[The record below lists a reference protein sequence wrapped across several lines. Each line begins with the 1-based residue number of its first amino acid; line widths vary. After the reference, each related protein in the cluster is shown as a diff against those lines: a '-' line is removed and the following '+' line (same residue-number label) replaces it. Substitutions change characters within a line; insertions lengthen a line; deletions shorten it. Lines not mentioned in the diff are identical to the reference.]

1 MPRSWP
7 SMESFEAFLD
17 GGGIVEVDDDMPD
30 RYRRAVFSFI
40 EMHANSE
47 LMGGLTE
54 RDWIPKTPGLRHKMA
69 VLAKTQDEIGH
80 GHLLYMI
87 AADMGIKTRVEMLED
102 LFAGRGRFH
111 NVFHYRAETWGDQVA
126 IAFLV
131 DAAALASQQAV
142 FKNCS
147 YGPYK
152 RILKRIISEEG
163 FHMRL
168 GEDRMMRIA
177 EGTER
182 QRRMFQDALDR
193 WFWPSLQLF
202 GPDSQPDDEL
212 LRWHIKSERNEVLRD
227 RWVQKFVPLLLS
239 YGFTIPA
246 PDLRYDETNAAGT
259 SARSTGS
266 HSSAHSGR
274 VDPTRRAASG
284 RRPRTGG
291 APRGCGGRSPIRCL
305 DERPS
310 LTRSPAGKIHEAIS
324 AVDDPEYPGLS
335 IVDLGLLETIRVR
348 SGGVTSRA
356 RSDVLRL
363 PRAGGDRRGGSRR
376 GRPASTES
384 TTSTSSGCGRRRGPP
399 TASPAAPDGF
409 SPTAS
414 PSRCSSASSL
424 RGVRAVAKRPLPDP
438 PSGRAAAGRSTHA
451 VAAGNRSR
459 C

>member
-7 SMESFEAFLD
+7 SMGSFESFLD
-17 GGGIVEVDDDMPD
+17 GGGIVEVDDDMPYP
-30 RYRRAVFSFI
+30 YRRAVFSFI

-87 AADMGIKTRVEMLED
+87 AADMGIKTRREMLED

-152 RILKRIISEEG
+152 RILKRIITEEG

-177 EGTER
+177 DGTER
-182 QRRMFQDALDR
+182 QRRMFQGALDR

-202 GPDSQPDDEL
+202 GPDSEPDDEL

-227 RWVQKFVPLLLS
+227 RWVQKFVPMLLG

-246 PDLRYDETNAAGT
+246 PDLRYDEDDRRWDVGPIDWEPLNRTLRQGGPD
-259 SARSTGS
+259 SARRIGEAADNWRRT
-266 HSSAHSGR
+266 AW
-274 VDPTRRAASG
+274 VRRALAE
-284 RRPRTGG
+284 P
-291 APRGCGGRSPIRCL
+291 
-305 DERPS
+305 
-310 LTRSPAGKIHEAIS
+310 
-324 AVDDPEYPGLS
+324 
-335 IVDLGLLETIRVR
+335 
-348 SGGVTSRA
+348 
-356 RSDVLRL
+356 
-363 PRAGGDRRGGSRR
+363 
-376 GRPASTES
+376 GRP
-384 TTSTSSGCGRRRGPP
+384 
-399 TASPAAPDGF
+399 
-409 SPTAS
+409 
-414 PSRCSSASSL
+414 
-424 RGVRAVAKRPLPDP
+424 
-438 PSGRAAAGRSTHA
+438 
-451 VAAGNRSR
+451 
-459 C
+459 

>member
-7 SMESFEAFLD
+7 SMESFEVFLD
-17 GGGIVEVDDDMPD
+17 DGGIVEVDDDMPD
-30 RYRRAVFSFI
+30 RYRHAVFSFI

-87 AADMGIKTRVEMLED
+87 AADMGIKTRDEMLED

-182 QRRMFQDALDR
+182 QRRMFQDSLAR

-202 GPDSQPDDEL
+202 GPDSAPDDEL

-246 PDLRYDETNAAGT
+246 PDLRYDENEHRWDVGPIDWEPLKRTLRQGGPD
-259 SARSTGS
+259 SARRIGDAAENWRRT
-266 HSSAHSGR
+266 AW
-274 VDPTRRAASG
+274 VRRALA
-284 RRPRTGG
+284 
-291 APRGCGGRSPIRCL
+291 
-305 DERPS
+305 
-310 LTRSPAGKIHEAIS
+310 
-324 AVDDPEYPGLS
+324 DP
-335 IVDLGLLETIRVR
+335 V
-348 SGGVTSRA
+348 A
-356 RSDVLRL
+356 R
-363 PRAGGDRRGGSRR
+363 
-376 GRPASTES
+376 
-384 TTSTSSGCGRRRGPP
+384 
-399 TASPAAPDGF
+399 
-409 SPTAS
+409 
-414 PSRCSSASSL
+414 
-424 RGVRAVAKRPLPDP
+424 
-438 PSGRAAAGRSTHA
+438 
-451 VAAGNRSR
+451 
-459 C
+459 

>member
-17 GGGIVEVDDDMPD
+17 DGGIVEVDDDMPE
-30 RYRRAVFSFI
+30 RYRRAVSSFI

-87 AADMGIKTRVEMLED
+87 AADMGIKTREEMLED

-111 NVFHYRAETWGDQVA
+111 NVFYYRAETWGDQVA

-142 FKNCS
+142 FKKCS

-182 QRRMFQDALDR
+182 QRRMFQGALDR

-202 GPDSQPDDEL
+202 GPDSDPDDEL

-227 RWVQKFVPLLLS
+227 RWVQKFVPLLLG

-246 PDLRYDETNAAGT
+246 PDLRYDEDEGRWDVGPINWEPLRRTLRQGGPD
-259 SARSTGS
+259 SARRIGEAADNWQRT
-266 HSSAHSGR
+266 AW
-274 VDPTRRAASG
+274 VRRALA
-284 RRPRTGG
+284 
-291 APRGCGGRSPIRCL
+291 
-305 DERPS
+305 
-310 LTRSPAGKIHEAIS
+310 
-324 AVDDPEYPGLS
+324 DP
-335 IVDLGLLETIRVR
+335 VHR
-348 SGGVTSRA
+348 
-356 RSDVLRL
+356 
-363 PRAGGDRRGGSRR
+363 
-376 GRPASTES
+376 
-384 TTSTSSGCGRRRGPP
+384 
-399 TASPAAPDGF
+399 
-409 SPTAS
+409 
-414 PSRCSSASSL
+414 
-424 RGVRAVAKRPLPDP
+424 
-438 PSGRAAAGRSTHA
+438 
-451 VAAGNRSR
+451 
-459 C
+459 

>member
-1 MPRSWP
+1 
-7 SMESFEAFLD
+7 MESFEVFLD
-17 GGGIVEVDDDMPD
+17 GGGIVEVDDEMPD

-87 AADMGIKTRVEMLED
+87 AADMGIKTREEMLED

-182 QRRMFQDALDR
+182 QRRMFQDSLDR

-202 GPDSQPDDEL
+202 GPDSEPDDEL

-246 PDLRYDETNAAGT
+246 PDLRYDENERRWDVGPIDWEPLERTLRQGGPD
-259 SARSTGS
+259 SARRIGEAAENWQRT
-266 HSSAHSGR
+266 AW
-274 VDPTRRAASG
+274 VRRALADPV
-284 RRPRTGG
+284 PR
-291 APRGCGGRSPIRCL
+291 
-305 DERPS
+305 
-310 LTRSPAGKIHEAIS
+310 
-324 AVDDPEYPGLS
+324 
-335 IVDLGLLETIRVR
+335 
-348 SGGVTSRA
+348 
-356 RSDVLRL
+356 
-363 PRAGGDRRGGSRR
+363 
-376 GRPASTES
+376 
-384 TTSTSSGCGRRRGPP
+384 
-399 TASPAAPDGF
+399 
-409 SPTAS
+409 
-414 PSRCSSASSL
+414 
-424 RGVRAVAKRPLPDP
+424 
-438 PSGRAAAGRSTHA
+438 
-451 VAAGNRSR
+451 
-459 C
+459 

>member
-1 MPRSWP
+1 MPH
-7 SMESFEAFLD
+7 E
-17 GGGIVEVDDDMPD
+17 
-30 RYRRAVFSFI
+30 YRRAVFSFI

-54 RDWIPKTPGLRHKMA
+54 RDWIPRTPGLRHKMA

-87 AADMGIKTRVEMLED
+87 AADMGVKTRQQMLED

-152 RILKRIISEEG
+152 RILKRIIAEEG

-182 QRRMFQDALDR
+182 QRRMFQDSLDR

-202 GPDSQPDDEL
+202 GPDSRPDDVL

-227 RWVQKFVPLLLS
+227 RWVQKFVPLLLG
-239 YGFTIPA
+239 YGFTVPA
-246 PDLRYDETNAAGT
+246 PDLRYDDNEGRWDVGPIDWEPLRRTLRQGGPD
-259 SARSTGS
+259 SARRIGEAADNWRRT
-266 HSSAHSGR
+266 AW
-274 VDPTRRAASG
+274 VRRA
-284 RRPRTGG
+284 
-291 APRGCGGRSPIRCL
+291 L
-305 DERPS
+305 
-310 LTRSPAGKIHEAIS
+310 
-324 AVDDPEYPGLS
+324 VDHVPG
-335 IVDLGLLETIRVR
+335 
-348 SGGVTSRA
+348 
-356 RSDVLRL
+356 
-363 PRAGGDRRGGSRR
+363 
-376 GRPASTES
+376 
-384 TTSTSSGCGRRRGPP
+384 
-399 TASPAAPDGF
+399 
-409 SPTAS
+409 
-414 PSRCSSASSL
+414 
-424 RGVRAVAKRPLPDP
+424 
-438 PSGRAAAGRSTHA
+438 
-451 VAAGNRSR
+451 
-459 C
+459 

>member
-7 SMESFEAFLD
+7 SMEPFERFLD
-17 GGGIVEVDDDMPD
+17 GGGIVEVDDDMPGP
-30 RYRRAVFSFI
+30 YRRAVFSFI

-87 AADMGIKTRVEMLED
+87 AADMGIKTREEMLED

-177 EGTER
+177 EGTAR
-182 QRRMFQDALDR
+182 QRRMFQDSLDR

-202 GPDSQPDDEL
+202 GPDSKPDDEL

-227 RWVQKFVPLLLS
+227 RWVQKFVPLLLG
-239 YGFTIPA
+239 YGFTIPT
-246 PDLRYDETNAAGT
+246 PELRYDETERRWEVGPIDWEPLKRT
-259 SARSTGS
+259 LRQGGPDSARRIGEAADNWQRT
-266 HSSAHSGR
+266 AW
-274 VDPTRRAASG
+274 VRRALA
-284 RRPRTGG
+284 
-291 APRGCGGRSPIRCL
+291 
-305 DERPS
+305 
-310 LTRSPAGKIHEAIS
+310 
-324 AVDDPEYPGLS
+324 DP
-335 IVDLGLLETIRVR
+335 VHR
-348 SGGVTSRA
+348 
-356 RSDVLRL
+356 
-363 PRAGGDRRGGSRR
+363 
-376 GRPASTES
+376 
-384 TTSTSSGCGRRRGPP
+384 
-399 TASPAAPDGF
+399 
-409 SPTAS
+409 
-414 PSRCSSASSL
+414 
-424 RGVRAVAKRPLPDP
+424 
-438 PSGRAAAGRSTHA
+438 
-451 VAAGNRSR
+451 
-459 C
+459 